1 MPESPLPLNP
11 GQGSNSP
18 GTIHKGEQAEQ
29 LPLLVLF
36 LGGGPH
42 FLVIVIHVIQA
53 PRKGRGGSPP
63 PPPLEVSWD
72 LFFGVTNFCSLKTV
86 DLTSFFLKIS
96 WYAG

>member
-1 MPESPLPLNP
+1 MSDTSVPELCVCLFVCYGCGMPESPLPLNP

-53 PRKGRGGSPP
+53 RRKGGRG
-63 PPPLEVSWD
+63 L
-72 LFFGVTNFCSLKTV
+72 
-86 DLTSFFLKIS
+86 
-96 WYAG
+96 